1 MSKLVCSEMMK
12 VSVTS
17 DDNFLHVCKDSIS
30 GDMYGTKEGW
40 PAFELTPTDINES
53 RGTEKFKPGIIVA
66 RVFRIKARKK
76 WVAAGRRAFRNEF
89 IGEKH
94 TVFLVYLKGAY
105 WGSAAPPD
113 TEGQPKPDLFRDA
126 ICYINED
133 NHDRC
138 IYEFGK
144 MADVLEVL
152 YKFETKT
159 YTKWKGFRGKGLLD
173 LKKKNKSFEGIYSI
187 EKYTFP
193 ALEQYGNDLLAN
205 LLESGRTKDT
215 VMYFYPGIGCCL
227 RLRRCSMICERSKRP
242 GDTAQ
247 RKLFTKSSGC
257 TASLNIT
264 FWGLVN
270 NETNTLP
277 RDCSLS

>member
-1 MSKLVCSEMMK
+1 MWKKWEERLTTFGSDEISFVTSKRGGKKDRNVITQAKCILKFYPKKAKKDGSCEDNVVIQDIVSKLVCSEMMK

-173 LKKKNKSFEGIYSI
+173 LKKK
-187 EKYTFP
+187 
-193 ALEQYGNDLLAN
+193 
-205 LLESGRTKDT
+205 
-215 VMYFYPGIGCCL
+215 
-227 RLRRCSMICERSKRP
+227 
-242 GDTAQ
+242 
-247 RKLFTKSSGC
+247 
-257 TASLNIT
+257 
-264 FWGLVN
+264 
-270 NETNTLP
+270 
-277 RDCSLS
+277 